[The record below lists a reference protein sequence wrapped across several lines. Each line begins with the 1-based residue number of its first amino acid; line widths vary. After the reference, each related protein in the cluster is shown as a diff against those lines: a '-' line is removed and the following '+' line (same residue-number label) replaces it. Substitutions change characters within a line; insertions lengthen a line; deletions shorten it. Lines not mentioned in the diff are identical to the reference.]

1 VLRFLQGVL
10 VGVFAVLAFGV
21 GATPAKAQGT
31 DTILI
36 LDASGSMWGL
46 VGNQTKISAA
56 RKAVDTI
63 LTQWKPSDRL
73 GLMAYG
79 HRAKGDCKDIELLVP
94 VEPLD
99 AAKIKNAVG
108 ALNPKGKTPIADSLR
123 AAAKALRSSERK
135 ATVILVSDGIETCA
149 PDPCAVAAELKKA
162 GVGFAAHVIGFDVA
176 DPVVKAQL
184 QCIAR
189 TTGGVYL
196 DARDAAGLE
205 SALGRAVEATRG
217 AKVAS
222 EAPAKTAED
231 PLKDKNLR
239 AIARLAAG
247 LDPIADEGL
256 IWTLYKAKP
265 DGSEGEYVQTEYA
278 PRLAIP
284 AVPGKYLLVVTYG
297 AASRPVPVTV
307 EKGKIAN
314 LDIAL
319 DAGFVVSEGKIG
331 GSNAKAENVTWELRP
346 AQGDNVL
353 TVFDPVPRFIVPAGD
368 YTLKISKGSAS
379 ASKSFTVTAGDTMN
393 VALTLDAGRLIVTA
407 LYADGG
413 PAVKD
418 ELAAEVRHPAAID
431 GERGEWVT
439 TSYGPENVFDLA
451 VGSYDVIAS
460 VGRAIIAQR
469 VEVESGETKR
479 VAIVLNAGV
488 AGVSAPGSTAIEI
501 VGAERDIND
510 ERTSFTTGYDPTLNV
525 ALPVGNYVAVV
536 SFGDDKKVEKP
547 FVITAGKR
555 TRVEVSN

>member
-1 VLRFLQGVL
+1 MLRFLQGIV
-10 VGVFAVLAFGV
+10 VGIFVALAFGA
-21 GATPAKAQGT
+21 GANPARAQSA
-31 DTILI
+31 DAILI

-63 LTQWKPSDRL
+63 LTRWKPSDRL

-99 AAKIKNAVG
+99 AGRIKTAVG

-176 DPVVKAQL
+176 DPVAKAQL

-189 TTGGVYL
+189 ATGGVYL

-217 AKVAS
+217 EKVAS
-222 EAPAKTAED
+222 EAPAKTADD

-284 AVPGKYLLVVTYG
+284 AAPGKYLLVVTYG
-297 AASRPVPVTV
+297 AASRSVPVTV
-307 EKGKIAN
+307 EKGKIAS

-346 AQGDNVL
+346 ARGDNVL
-353 TVFDPVPRFIVPAGD
+353 TVYDPVPRFIVPAGD
-368 YTLKISKGSAS
+368 YTLKLSKGTAS
-379 ASKSFTVTAGDTMN
+379 VSNSFAVTAGDTMN
-393 VALTLDAGRLIVTA
+393 VALTLDAGRVIVTA
-407 LYADGG
+407 LYAAGG
-413 PAVKD
+413 PPVKD
-418 ELAAEVRHPAAID
+418 ELAVEIRQPPAVD
-431 GERGEWVT
+431 GDLGEWVMT
-439 TSYGPENVFDLA
+439 NYGPEIPFDLA
-451 VGSYDVIAS
+451 AGSYDAIAS
-460 VGRAIIAQR
+460 VGKAVVAQR
-469 VEVESGETKR
+469 IEVKPGETKR
-479 VAIVLNAGV
+479 IAITLNAGV
-488 AGVSAPGSTAIEI
+488 AGFKAPGSSSIEI
-501 VGAERDIND
+501 VSEERDIND
-510 ERTSFTTGYDPTLNV
+510 QRTSLATGFDPGFNI
-525 ALPVGNYVAVV
+525 ALPAGRYVAVV
-536 SFGDDKKVEKP
+536 EFDGTKVEKP
-547 FVITAGKR
+547 FVVTAGKR
-555 TRVEVSN
+555 TSVEAAK